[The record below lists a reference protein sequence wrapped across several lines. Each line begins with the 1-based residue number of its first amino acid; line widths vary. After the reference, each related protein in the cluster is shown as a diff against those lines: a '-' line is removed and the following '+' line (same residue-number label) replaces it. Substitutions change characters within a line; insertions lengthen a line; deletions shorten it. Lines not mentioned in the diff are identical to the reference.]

1 MAEGTEPIRQDI
13 DAIRD
18 SMTQKMEQIESKVK
32 GTVDTT
38 VEQVKRTFDLQQQ
51 VSERPWA
58 ALGIAF
64 AAGYMLGTLGDGDS
78 EPEYRPS
85 EPMRRYTAESAR
97 EQADRKEQD
106 DRPASYNANANRI
119 ERPRQQDSFLAGI
132 FDQFGGE
139 LNMISNAAIA
149 AGVGM
154 LRDSIKDILPQ
165 FSQAYERARQQTLSN
180 VSGSSERDSASTK
193 SILT

>member
-1 MAEGTEPIRQDI
+1 MVERTEPIRQDI

-58 ALGIAF
+58 ALGLAF
-64 AAGYMLGTLGDGDS
+64 AAGYVLGTMGGDA
-78 EPEYRPS
+78 EPEYRPG
-85 EPMRRYTAESAR
+85 EPMRYYGDAQHERSNKD
-97 EQADRKEQD
+97 EQASNNEAG
-106 DRPASYNANANRI
+106 RPSYARSAPP
-119 ERPRQQDSFLAGI
+119 RPQNNFIAGI

-139 LNMISNAAIA
+139 LNTITSAALS
-149 AGVGM
+149 AGVAM
-154 LRDSIKDILPQ
+154 LRDSIKEGIPQ
-165 FSQAYERARQQTLSN
+165 FGQEYEKARQQTLSN
-180 VSGSSERDSASTK
+180 EPASSELRPLFNNGT
-193 SILT
+193 LP